1 MIALGLLI
9 LRLVAG
15 LTVAAHGAQKLL
27 GWFGGGGITGTRG
40 FVTRLQFRPTE
51 LWTWAVILGEFGG
64 GLLMAF
70 GLLSPVGN
78 FGVMGAMAIAI
89 SVVHWPKGFFNGKG
103 GIEFPLQLAT
113 IALVLSLTGPGPYSL
128 DHLLGISLPEPVTWI
143 VLAVG
148 LIIGVAAA
156 LVSRRQSQPESTA
169 PATGTGSS
177 ASRDTPTL
185 PSP

>member
-15 LTVAAHGAQKLL
+15 LTLAGHGAQKLL
-27 GWFGGGGITGTRG
+27 GWFGGGGISGTRG

-51 LWTWAVILGEFGG
+51 LWTWAVIVGEFGG
-64 GLLMAF
+64 GLLMAL

-89 SVVHWPKGFFNGKG
+89 WVVHWPKGFFNTKG

-113 IALVLSLTGPGPYSL
+113 VALVLSLTGPGPYSL
-128 DHLLGISLPEPVTWI
+128 DTLLGISLPEPVAWI

-156 LVSRRQSQPESTA
+156 LSSRRQGRRKSTA
-169 PATGTGSS
+169 PAAGTGS
-177 ASRDTPTL
+177 
-185 PSP
+185 

>member
-1 MIALGLLI
+1 MISFGLLI

-51 LWTWAVILGEFGG
+51 LWTWAVIFGEFGG
-64 GLLMAF
+64 GLLMAL

-89 SVVHWPKGFFNGKG
+89 WVVHRPKGFFNGKG
-103 GIEFPLQLAT
+103 GIEYPLQLAT
-113 IALVLSLTGPGPYSL
+113 VALVLSLAGPGAYSL
-128 DHLLGISLPEPVTWI
+128 DSLLGISLPEPAAWI
-143 VLAVG
+143 VLAIG
-148 LIIGVAAA
+148 LIVGVAAA
-156 LVSRRQSQPESTA
+156 LLSRRQSMRKNAAQ
-169 PATGTGSS
+169 ATGTG
-177 ASRDTPTL
+177 T
-185 PSP
+185 